1 MAAWLDYRSQ
11 RWPNTANPICS
22 SISGRPRASGRSVT
36 PGLAA
41 RVGIPVRAFRD
52 DRILD
57 EVNATDG
64 DIRRICD
71 LFGLGVTAA
80 LRYVDTL
87 DHPGLRHGEE
97 A

>member
-1 MAAWLDYRSQ
+1 
-11 RWPNTANPICS
+11 
-22 SISGRPRASGRSVT
+22 
-36 PGLAA
+36 
-41 RVGIPVRAFRD
+41 VGIPVRAFRD

-87 DHPGLRHGEE
+87 DHPGLRQGEE